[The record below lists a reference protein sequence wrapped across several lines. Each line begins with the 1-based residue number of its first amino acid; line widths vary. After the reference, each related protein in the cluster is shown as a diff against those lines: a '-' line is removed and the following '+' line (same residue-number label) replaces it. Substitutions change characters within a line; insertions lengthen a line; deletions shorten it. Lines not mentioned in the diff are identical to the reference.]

1 MPETL
6 VLAPVSKELRSGDT
20 QAYSKEKALKT
31 TDQQLFLDQS
41 EKWGCRAN
49 HLPSPESANTVNHS
63 QGQSTGSKAVG
74 AVNW

>member
-41 EKWGCRAN
+41 EK
-49 HLPSPESANTVNHS
+49 
-63 QGQSTGSKAVG
+63 
-74 AVNW
+74 